1 MGERIWSARIL
12 GPAGFKLMSLADL
25 DGDSKADLL
34 AVYTDGTFAWYP
46 GKGDGGFWS
55 ARILGNAG
63 GFQLMTL

>member
-1 MGERIWSARIL
+1 MCRSA
-12 GPAGFKLMSLADL
+12 AL